1 MYNHHGGVT
10 PQSSLLPPA
19 TAVKLWPISYFI
31 LTLDLSLKSILTFD
45 FLEKFVLMTV
55 YHNHYLCVRIATL
68 YRAVVVNHYLLI
80 DPTGNLYWNVVGKH
94 YL

>member
-1 MYNHHGGVT
+1 MQVNFNQGGVT

-45 FLEKFVLMTV
+45 FLEKFLRMTA
-55 YHNHYLCVRIATL
+55 YHNHYLCVRIATVPWQL
-68 YRAVVVNHYLLI
+68 IITYWLILLAAF
-80 DPTGNLYWNVVGKH
+80 TKMC
-94 YL
+94 